1 MNTDKHGLKK
11 SSVVLKKI
19 EYRVVRE
26 SVPISENQWL
36 IEKIKYVL
44 GRGSV
49 YFSVNQW
56 LIKKENKFGM
66 GSWVIRVYQW
76 LIREKMGGFPRF
88 KDINFTLDKE
98 KDIPIILNIEN
109 T

>member
-11 SSVVLKKI
+11 YFVVLKKTKNG
-19 EYRVVRE
+19 V
-26 SVPISENQWL
+26 
-36 IEKIKYVL
+36 
-44 GRGSV
+44 GMGSV
-49 YFSVNQW
+49 YFSVN
-56 LIKKENKFGM
+56 
-66 GSWVIRVYQW
+66 QW

-98 KDIPIILNIEN
+98 KYILIILNIEN